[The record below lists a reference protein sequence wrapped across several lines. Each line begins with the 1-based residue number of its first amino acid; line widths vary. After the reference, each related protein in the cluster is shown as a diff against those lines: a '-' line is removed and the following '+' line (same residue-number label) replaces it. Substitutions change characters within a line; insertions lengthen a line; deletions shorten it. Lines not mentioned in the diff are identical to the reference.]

1 MSQDPAVYA
10 PDDDSAPPARWE
22 QGMAEIADLLAAELQ
37 AAGVSGAHGPLG
49 ARLACRL
56 CAYMGGR
63 MYYIPKAANLD
74 RARRD
79 LEIASSHDGTRTGP
93 QGVLALAQ
101 RHNLSEIHVY
111 RILDRQRELRR
122 RHVQGELFGQDG

>member
-1 MSQDPAVYA
+1 MADGENAGAGGSSRIAEV
-10 PDDDSAPPARWE
+10 AR
-22 QGMAEIADLLAAELQ
+22 MAEAMTLFRASAI
-37 AAGVSGAHGPLG
+37 
-49 ARLACRL
+49 
-56 CAYMGGR
+56 
-63 MYYIPKAANLD
+63 
-74 RARRD
+74 ARRD

-122 RHVQGELFGQDG
+122 RQMQGELFGQDG

>member
-1 MSQDPAVYA
+1 
-10 PDDDSAPPARWE
+10 
-22 QGMAEIADLLAAELQ
+22 
-37 AAGVSGAHGPLG
+37 
-49 ARLACRL
+49 
-56 CAYMGGR
+56 

-93 QGVLALAQ
+93 QGVLSLAQ

-122 RHVQGELFGQDG
+122 RQMQGELFGQDG